1 MTAVSCGGGGGR
13 AFHVS
18 DLEGC
23 INMCLC
29 VCFKFPIT
37 VFLMMVQ
44 FSTVQLAVWYLSML
58 L

>member
-1 MTAVSCGGGGGR
+1 MSCGGG

-23 INMCLC
+23 ISMCLC
-29 VCFKFPIT
+29 VCVYMCFKVPIA

-44 FSTVQLAVWYLSML
+44 FSTVSVQHAVQYLSML